1 MKRTSTAKLS
11 KLFILCTITLFSL
24 NTASRKSM
32 AEEIKI
38 TDIEN
43 IGEALSEAED
53 NASKTNPYTI
63 SVQTGNYELNEEINI
78 PSYTTLNFE
87 PGTKISCDGISDN
100 YAIRIT
106 SGTENSAINGGTFQ
120 GAGIFVKD
128 SENITIEN
136 VTVNNP
142 SECGI
147 LVKGVNKQ
155 GSIKVN
161 TVTNSK
167 KFSIA
172 FMGAEFDGN
181 IEKNTITKSSDIALY
196 LYNST
201 LKGNIS
207 GNTIKNCQKTAIY
220 AGGTPINGDIT
231 NNTIKSVKGHG
242 IGIYHGSHVN
252 AIDSNNMD
260 DIGGANNGGNGD
272 CGIMINADEGSGK
285 KAYPTYVKSIT
296 NNTIKNV
303 TYSGIKL
310 YAGPSGNDNSKANQ
324 DKAYIKKDIKGNTL
338 YNIGT
343 YKHSKD
349 WKKEIQKGGRF
360 GAQVGIYL
368 DSHSRVYGN
377 ICDNTIT
384 KSNLHGIY
392 MRVGAVANNIT
403 NNIITNV
410 KEDGICINKAEKV
423 NGSINN
429 NKITNAKVSGLCVRE
444 NSTVN
449 KVSGNTFKQIG
460 YKNITILDNSKI
472 KKNSQK

>member
-53 NASKTNPYTI
+53 NASKTNPYII

-231 NNTIKSVKGHG
+231 NNTIK
-242 IGIYHGSHVN
+242 
-252 AIDSNNMD
+252 
-260 DIGGANNGGNGD
+260 
-272 CGIMINADEGSGK
+272 
-285 KAYPTYVKSIT
+285 
-296 NNTIKNV
+296 NV

-324 DKAYIKKDIKGNTL
+324 DKAYIKKDI
-338 YNIGT
+338 
-343 YKHSKD
+343 
-349 WKKEIQKGGRF
+349 
-360 GAQVGIYL
+360 
-368 DSHSRVYGN
+368 
-377 ICDNTIT
+377 
-384 KSNLHGIY
+384 
-392 MRVGAVANNIT
+392 
-403 NNIITNV
+403 
-410 KEDGICINKAEKV
+410 
-423 NGSINN
+423 
-429 NKITNAKVSGLCVRE
+429 NARLSV
-444 NSTVN
+444 
-449 KVSGNTFKQIG
+449 
-460 YKNITILDNSKI
+460 
-472 KKNSQK
+472 